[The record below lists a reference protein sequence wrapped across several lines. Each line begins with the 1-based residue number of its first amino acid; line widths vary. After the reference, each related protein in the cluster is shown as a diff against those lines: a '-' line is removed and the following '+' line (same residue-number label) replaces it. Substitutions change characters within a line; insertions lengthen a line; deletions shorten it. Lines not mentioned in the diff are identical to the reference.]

1 MQSTAQVKFRYQY
14 HYVNGLMLHVGHMG
28 PPAGE
33 MIVFLHGFPEFSESW
48 QKQAEFF
55 AGHGYHVIVPDQ
67 RGYNLS
73 KKPVAIQDYALN
85 NLVADIAALI
95 TSLSTCP
102 VTVAGHD
109 WGGGVAWT
117 LAQQHPELIKNLIIL
132 NMPHPGVM
140 QENLRK
146 NPKQMLKSWYVA
158 FFQLPLIPEQLC
170 SAFNFKW
177 LAASMIRTA
186 RRGTF
191 SKSDIAAYKRAW
203 RQPNALTSMINWYRA
218 FAQSRPA
225 TINEAIE
232 VPALILWGTKDLF
245 LSKKMAEQSVA
256 RCTQG
261 QLILIENASH
271 WLHHEEPDLVNGY
284 IFAFLNK

>member
-1 MQSTAQVKFRYQY
+1 
-14 HYVNGLMLHVGHMG
+14 
-28 PPAGE
+28 
-33 MIVFLHGFPEFSESW
+33 
-48 QKQAEFF
+48 
-55 AGHGYHVIVPDQ
+55 
-67 RGYNLS
+67 
-73 KKPVAIQDYALN
+73 
-85 NLVADIAALI
+85 
-95 TSLSTCP
+95 
-102 VTVAGHD
+102 
-109 WGGGVAWT
+109 
-117 LAQQHPELIKNLIIL
+117 
-132 NMPHPGVM
+132 
-140 QENLRK
+140 
-146 NPKQMLKSWYVA
+146 
-158 FFQLPLIPEQLC
+158 
-170 SAFNFKW
+170 FNFKW

-218 FAQSRPA
+218 FAQSPPA